1 GRTIQLARPAGSDYP
16 YPMVTGSDCNTGFYR
31 KVAPRLLL
39 VLLPFILNLDFSSN
53 LFAQTKLGRLV
64 VQLSDESGSAVAGV
78 EALLQSG
85 EIHLQQ
91 KSLSNSSGE
100 LFFRGLPYGAYLLTI
115 EDSRFEPVHESLSIS
130 NGVSKDL
137 HLTLKVHALVEQ
149 VTIADTPPLMDP
161 QKTNSSLYRGE
172 EQIQRRLASMPNRD
186 TVNMVAS
193 LPGWV
198 LENSGVLHPRG
209 SEYQTQY
216 VLDGI
221 PVLENRSPAF
231 ASGPLLDSTESMEVI
246 TGGIPAE
253 YGRKLGGV
261 INVSSQPGNNLSH
274 GSVGIYGGSEDLLG
288 GAFVFGGQHN
298 QWGYSAA
305 FSGSRSN
312 RYLDPPDIQNYHNQG
327 NTASGSMRL
336 DYLPQPSDSLHFFAW
351 GNGTGFEVPNE
362 PFQQEAGQDQ
372 TRSNRDMS
380 LNVSWDHYQSAHA
393 MSNVAAY
400 ARSASTA
407 LDSNLLS
414 TPVTSYQRREFQSY
428 GGMGSYS
435 WIAGHHQF
443 KAGGDILLTPIQEL
457 FHFTVTDPG
466 SSAGGESLKAL
477 SGMTLLQIST
487 GEPFYFFDRQSC
499 LEWSGYFQD
508 HFNWK
513 NWSFNLG
520 IRYDNYRF
528 LIHDSAWSPR
538 IGIGYFIPRTQTRF
552 HVTYD
557 RAFQTPS
564 NENLLLS
571 SSEQAQ
577 AFSPLRGLS
586 EPGGLPV
593 PTSRGNFYEAG
604 ISQALGK
611 RVRLDTEVFQR
622 QIGNFADDDVFL
634 NTGINF
640 PISLSRA
647 QIKGAEARLELQNW
661 KRLSGYV
668 SYSYLLGFAYSP
680 VTGGLFLG
688 DSATD
693 LIQPGLRFP
702 ISQDQRNT
710 LHTQIQYQPPSGRWW
725 LAAGFTYASGLP
737 VEINEGSDLSA
748 VDPRILD
755 QVNLERGRV
764 KPYQLWDLSGG
775 MRVWESERQRMIMQA
790 DWINVADR
798 FYLIN
803 FSGLFSE
810 TTIGLPSTVSVK
822 LTYQF

>member
-1 GRTIQLARPAGSDYP
+1 MVIRTTDISTSRWA
-16 YPMVTGSDCNTGFYR
+16 VTT
-31 KVAPRLLL
+31 V
-39 VLLPFILNLDFSSN
+39 VLLSLFIIFFGLKDSGN
-53 LFAQTKLGRLV
+53 LFAQVKLGRLV
-64 VQLSDESGSAVAGV
+64 VQLADETGSAVLGV
-78 EALLQSG
+78 EVLLQSG
-85 EIHLQQ
+85 ETHLQQ
-91 KSLSNSSGE
+91 KNLSNDSGE

-115 EDSRFEPVHESLSIS
+115 EDSRFEPVQESLSIT
-130 NGVSKDL
+130 NGVSKKL
-137 HLTLKVHALVEQ
+137 CITLKVHALVDQ
-149 VTIADTPPLMDP
+149 ITIADTPPLMDP
-161 QKTNSSLYRGE
+161 QKTNSSLYQGE

-186 TVNMVAS
+186 AVNMVAS

-221 PVLENRSPAF
+221 PVLDNRSPAF
-231 ASGPLLDSTESMEVI
+231 ASGPLLDSTESFEVI

-261 INVSSQPGNNLSH
+261 INVSTRPGNDLAR
-274 GSVGIYGGSEDLLG
+274 GSVGIYGGSHDLLG
-288 GAFVFGGQHN
+288 GAIIFGGQRN

-305 FSGSRSN
+305 LSGSHSN
-312 RYLDPPDIQNYHNQG
+312 RYLDPPDIQNYHNLG
-327 NTASGSMRL
+327 NTVAGSMRL
-336 DYLPQPSDSLHFFAW
+336 DFFPQASDSLHFFAW
-351 GNGTGFEVPNE
+351 GNGTSFEVPNE

-372 TRSNRDMS
+372 TRNNRDMS
-380 LNVSWDHYQSAHA
+380 VNVAWDHYQSAHA
-393 MSNVAAY
+393 MSNVVAY
-400 ARSASTA
+400 ARSLSSA
-407 LDSNLLS
+407 LDSNILS
-414 TPVTSYQRREFQSY
+414 TPVISYQQREFQSY

-457 FHFTVTDPG
+457 FQFTVSDPDFSEEEG
-466 SSAGGESLKAL
+466 SLKASIGPLL
-477 SGMTLLQIST
+477 SQSLTD
-487 GEPFYFFDRQSC
+487 EPFRFYNRKSC

-513 NWSFNLG
+513 NWSFSLG

-538 IGIGYFIPRTQTRF
+538 IGMAYFIPKTQTRF
-552 HVTYD
+552 HFTYD

-577 AFSPLRGLS
+577 EFSPLRGS
-586 EPGGLPV
+586 GESGGLPV
-593 PTSRGNFYEAG
+593 PTSRGNFYEVG
-604 ISQALGK
+604 ISQAIGK
-611 RVRLDTEVFQR
+611 RIRLDAEVFR
-622 QIGNFADDDVFL
+622 REIGNFADDDVFL

-640 PISLSRA
+640 PIALSQAR
-647 QIKGAEARLELQNW
+647 IKGGEVRLELQNW

-680 VTGGLFLG
+680 VTGGLFVG

-693 LIQPGLRFP
+693 LIQPGLQFP

-710 LHTQIQYQPPSGRWW
+710 LHTRIQYQPPSGRWW

-737 VEINEGSDLSA
+737 VEIDEGSNLEG
-748 VDPRILD
+748 VDPRILEE
-755 QVNLERGRV
+755 VNLERGRV
-764 KPYQLWDLSGG
+764 KPYQLWDLSAGL
-775 MRVWESERQRMIMQA
+775 RVWGGERRRMTVQL
-790 DWINVADR
+790 DWINVANR

-810 TTIGLPSTVSVK
+810 TTIGLPSTMTAK
-822 LTYQF
+822 LSYQF